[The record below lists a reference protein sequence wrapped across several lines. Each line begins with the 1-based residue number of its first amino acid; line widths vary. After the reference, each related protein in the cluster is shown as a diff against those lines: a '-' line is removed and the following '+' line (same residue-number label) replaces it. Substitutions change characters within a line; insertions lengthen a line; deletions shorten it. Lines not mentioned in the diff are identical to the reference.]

1 MAETYTHSVWRVK
14 PGQEDEFVRRWLE
27 LARWSAAQG
36 LSGKAK
42 LLRDPDNAGLFV
54 SFGPWE
60 SVGKVAMWRSSAGF
74 HERIAGLQ
82 ELLESFEPRTLI
94 VVAEG

>member
-1 MAETYTHSVWRVK
+1 M
-14 PGQEDEFVRRWLE
+14 RRWRE
-27 LARWSAAQG
+27 FARWSAAQG

-42 LLRDPDNAGLFV
+42 LLRDPDNPGLFV

-60 SVGKVAMWRSSAGF
+60 SRGKVAVWRSSAGF
-74 HERIAGLQ
+74 HERIAALQ

-94 VVAEG
+94 VVAES

>member
-1 MAETYTHSVWRVK
+1 MAETFTHSVWRVK
-14 PGQEDEFVRRWLE
+14 PGQEDEFVRRWLD

-42 LLRDPDNAGLFV
+42 LLSDPDNPGLFV

-60 SVGKVAMWRSSAGF
+60 SVRKVTVWRSSPGF

-82 ELLESFEPRTLI
+82 ELLESFEPRTLV